1 METRINKDELAGVLL
16 KLLVV
21 GLLFLMGCALGYLE
35 SITV

>member
-1 METRINKDELAGVLL
+1 METRIKKDELAGVLL
-16 KLLVV
+16 KLLVI

>member
-1 METRINKDELAGVLL
+1 METRINKDELAGVIL
-16 KLLVV
+16 KLIVV